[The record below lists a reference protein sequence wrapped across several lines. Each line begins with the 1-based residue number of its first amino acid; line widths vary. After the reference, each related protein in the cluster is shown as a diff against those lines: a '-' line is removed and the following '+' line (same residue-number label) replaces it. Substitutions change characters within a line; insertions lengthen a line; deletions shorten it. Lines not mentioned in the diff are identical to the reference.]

1 MPLCGAQAAAAGQ
14 LLSGRAPAGRLAGEE
29 AAQREQYCGHAG
41 PAGTMNTRLHLPR
54 HAYRRMRASLPRSN
68 ASVWCASCCSWSA
81 RRGARAWAGR
91 WTEPARRKAAAS
103 RAHCHR
109 CSTHISGEVLT
120 RTKSLFK
127 KIRPIHSSSGR
138 YCMRADKHTRSY
150 RL

>member
-1 MPLCGAQAAAAGQ
+1 MERVRSAALPEQ
-14 LLSGRAPAGRLAGEE
+14 LLVRPRAGRPAYVAAQGEQHCGRAPHLHTIAGRLLFSWHVYHSMQPPVT
-29 AAQREQYCGHAG
+29 AAHSCVGRAAALYEQ
-41 PAGTMNTRLHLPR
+41 
-54 HAYRRMRASLPRSN
+54 
-68 ASVWCASCCSWSA
+68 A

-91 WTEPARRKAAAS
+91 WIEPARRKAAAS

-138 YCMRADKHTRSY
+138 YCMRADKHTRS
-150 RL
+150 